1 MTKLV
6 FVAFG
11 SRGDVQPI
19 LALGKALRAAGFE
32 VIVAAGNNFQSWV
45 ESHGLTYLPMHADIE
60 SMMNSPTGRHWAE
73 NAGKSPM
80 VEGRAMRAMFRDHS
94 EVIIEDLLEI
104 CPQGDVLFSN
114 LPTFGFVEAVAEKLN
129 KPHVRVMFSPL
140 TPTNDP
146 RSTMSPAWP
155 FGSSPLNRLSGYI
168 AIYFLYWIARE
179 NIGLIRSRLGLSPW
193 GWRDY
198 VSAWNR
204 VVALSGITPLITPP
218 DPGWGDRVTI
228 TGCWF
233 EPVQTD
239 WQPPADLHD
248 FLGAG
253 EAPIYVGFGSMPNS
267 DPERTARDIIEALR
281 RTGQRGI
288 IHRGWANLSVAGAP
302 DTVFFSDGAPHD
314 WLFPRMKAVIHH
326 GGAGTTMTALRAGV
340 PSTVVAHLG
349 DQPYWGRRIYELGL
363 GAKPIKRTQLNADR
377 LTQAIHAMIGT
388 PHMRDRVEAF
398 RQQLEAETGLQNA
411 VAFIERYLRRT
422 GV

>member
-1 MTKLV
+1 MTKLL
-6 FVAFG
+6 FVALG
-11 SRGDVQPI
+11 TRGDVQPVVT
-19 LALGKALRAAGFE
+19 LGVALKVAGYEVSIAAGK
-32 VIVAAGNNFQSWV
+32 NFHSWV
-45 ESHGLTYLPMHADIE
+45 ESHGITFLPMRTDIE
-60 SMMNSPTGRHWAE
+60 TMMNSPAGKEWAE
-73 NAGKSPM
+73 NAGKSPIAEGRSM
-80 VEGRAMRAMFRDHS
+80 RRMMIDHVEGIVDDL
-94 EVIIEDLLEI
+94 IEF
-104 CPQGDVLFSN
+104 CPQADVLFSN
-114 LPTFGFVEAVAEKLN
+114 LPTFGVVAAAAEKYN
-129 KPHVRVMFSPL
+129 KPHLRVMFSPI

-146 RSTMSPAWP
+146 RSTLKPSWP
-155 FGSSPLNRLSGYI
+155 FSPSPLNRIAGYLGI
-168 AIYFLYWIARE
+168 FFLNWVAAGSIRLGRE
-179 NIGLIRSRLGLSPW
+179 RLGLLPW
-193 GWRDY
+193 GWRDF
-198 VSAWNR
+198 VRAWND
-204 VVALSGITPLITPP
+204 VTALSGISPLITPP
-218 DPGWGDRVTI
+218 DPAWGDKVAI

-363 GAKPIKRTQLNADR
+363 GAKPINRTQLNADR

-398 RQQLEAETGLQNA
+398 RQQLEAETGLENA
-411 VAFIERYLRRT
+411 VAFIERFLRRA
-422 GV
+422 GE